1 MVTGK
6 PGLKKL
12 VYAFSEGDASMTD
25 LLGGKGSNLCEMFRL
40 ELPVPPG
47 FVISTETC
55 LEYFNLGNRLP
66 DGLTDSIRGSVGQIE
81 EAMGRKFGSLE
92 RPLLVSVRSG
102 ARVSMPGMMDTIL
115 NLGIN
120 DAIAQGLAE
129 EMGELRTALDSHRR
143 FLQIYADVV
152 MEVGPGVFE
161 EILTLHK
168 DRDRVTEDHQLA
180 PDTLHNVISD
190 YKSAIRRATG
200 ADIPTDPWDQLI
212 HATEAD
218 FRSWNNPSATFYRNN
233 NGIDHAMGTTVTIM
247 SMVYGNPGSTSGTG
261 VLFTRN
267 PATGER
273 KVYGE
278 FLSNAQGEDVV
289 AGVRTPQPI
298 AALADVMPEASRQL
312 MDLAAQIET
321 HYHHAQDIEFT
332 IENGRLFILQTRN
345 AERIPRWRCKS
356 QWTWWRRAPSAGKR
370 HCYRFQ
376 RRGGSGSA

>member
-1 MVTGK
+1 MRDVPVG
-6 PGLKKL
+6 
-12 VYAFSEGDASMTD
+12 ASCP
-25 LLGGKGSNLCEMFRL
+25 SRLCHIHR
-40 ELPVPPG
+40 
-47 FVISTETC
+47 TC

-129 EMGELRTALDSHRR
+129 EMGDLRSTLDAHRR
-143 FLQIYADVV
+143 FLQIYADLV
-152 MEVGPGVFE
+152 MEVEPGVFE

-212 HATEAD
+212 HATEAV
-218 FRSWNNPSATFYRNN
+218 FRSWNNPRATFYRNHN
-233 NGIDHAMGTTVTIM
+233 DIDHAMGTAVTIM
-247 SMVYGNPGSTSGTG
+247 SMVYGNLGPTSGTG

-278 FLSNAQGEDVV
+278 FLSNAQGEEVV
-289 AGVRTPQPI
+289 DGVRTPQPI

-312 MDLAAQIET
+312 MDLAAQLET

-332 IENGRLFILQTRN
+332 I
-345 AERIPRWRCKS
+345 
-356 QWTWWRRAPSAGKR
+356 
-370 HCYRFQ
+370 
-376 RRGGSGSA
+376 